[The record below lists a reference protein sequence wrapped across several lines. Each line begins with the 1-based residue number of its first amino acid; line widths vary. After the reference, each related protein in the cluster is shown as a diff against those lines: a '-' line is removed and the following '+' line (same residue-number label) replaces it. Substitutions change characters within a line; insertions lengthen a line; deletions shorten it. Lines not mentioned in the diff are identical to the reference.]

1 MIKNVVLVNLK
12 KRKSAEAIDFFL
24 SIFFM
29 GLFAFLGIING
40 YLGGISP
47 FIALFLYFGIFP
59 YYTKGSTLG
68 GLIFGIRIV
77 FFDKNNKKILPNPF
91 IYLKR
96 FFFFLNSNRSY
107 LGLMLASYKINSNG
121 QLDMDERCN
130 STVLSKDLIIDFSE
144 KITYYVFEVHKDN
157 LYEQSKRIGVIFK
170 RVMLFLIFGPIFLAM
185 ILHKIFS

>member
-1 MIKNVVLVNLK
+1 MIKNVVLLNLK

-24 SIFFM
+24 SMFFM

-47 FIALFLYFGIFP
+47 LIALFLYFGIFP

-77 FFDKNNKKILPNPF
+77 FFDKNNKKIFPNPF

-107 LGLMLASYKINSNG
+107 LGVMLASYKINSNG

-130 STVLSKDLIIDFSE
+130 STVVSKDLIIDFSE

-157 LYEQSKRIGVIFK
+157 LYEQSKRIGVILK
-170 RVMLFLIFGPIFLAM
+170 RVILFLIFGPIFIS
-185 ILHKIFS
+185 ILIDKIFF